1 MTSESRAP
9 GMVPDSFDPVV
20 LAYIRQSRAELD
32 LPERI
37 TDPDVLNEAVAI
49 LLMAQMDGGAEQC
62 PTEAIGA

>member
-20 LAYIRQSRAELD
+20 LSYLRQSRAELG

-49 LLMAQMDGGAEQC
+49 LLMAQMDGSAEQC